1 MKKIIYLV
9 AASFVCSTMFAAT
22 TAKCKITLTS
32 DQGGS
37 DVLRIYEDD
46 ERTNEFEN
54 TFDATHFMNSGNE
67 NNVNIYSIQGN
78 TEVSIVR
85 SNNLTNLPIIIGT
98 NAITTGY
105 TLTFA
110 NVSGTI
116 SLYDLVEHQTINII
130 DGGSYSFTAAI
141 NSTIADRFLLNHP
154 VPAAYQICYQ
164 YGAFEIAN
172 PDADARAIN
181 IYALGADGQPDTS
194 NTLYTG
200 SAEAAAVTT
209 ISAADLAAAGLVA
222 DTQYAI
228 VVGAES
234 ALIFRVK

>member
-1 MKKIIYLV
+1 MKKILFSTAILFIGIATSY
-9 AASFVCSTMFAAT
+9 AADLTCRA
-22 TAKCKITLTS
+22 KITMGLSTVTVRESADYSADVFDNGADAAEYNAGGIVVFETLNAQNRWSQWATNDVEGVKLAFTPTANDVTFTFSSVIGTVYLRDEVTHTS
-32 DQGGS
+32 TLIAAGS
-37 DVLRIYEDD
+37 TYAFTVEDA
-46 ERTNEFEN
+46 EVGVEN
-54 TFDATHFMNSGNE
+54 TTRFYLTKLAPPVE
-67 NNVNIYSIQGN
+67 YS
-78 TEVSIVR
+78 
-85 SNNLTNLPIIIGT
+85 
-98 NAITTGY
+98 
-105 TLTFA
+105 
-110 NVSGTI
+110 
-116 SLYDLVEHQTINII
+116 
-130 DGGSYSFTAAI
+130 
-141 NSTIADRFLLNHP
+141 
-154 VPAAYQICYQ
+154 ICYQ

-194 NTLYTG
+194 NALYTG

>member
-1 MKKIIYLV
+1 MKKILFSTAILFIGIATSY
-9 AASFVCSTMFAAT
+9 AADLTCRA
-22 TAKCKITLTS
+22 KITMGLSTVTVRESADYSADVFDNGADAAEYNAGGIVVFETLNAQNRWAQWATNDIEGVKLAFTPTATDVTFTFSSVIGTVYLRDEVTHTS
-32 DQGGS
+32 TLIVSGNTYNFT
-37 DVLRIYEDD
+37 VEDA
-46 ERTNEFEN
+46 EVGVEN
-54 TFDATHFMNSGNE
+54 TTRF
-67 NNVNIYSIQGN
+67 Y
-78 TEVSIVR
+78 
-85 SNNLTNLPIIIGT
+85 LTKLAP
-98 NAITTGY
+98 
-105 TLTFA
+105 
-110 NVSGTI
+110 
-116 SLYDLVEHQTINII
+116 
-130 DGGSYSFTAAI
+130 
-141 NSTIADRFLLNHP
+141 
-154 VPAAYQICYQ
+154 PAAYQICYQ

-194 NTLYTG
+194 NALYTG

>member
-1 MKKIIYLV
+1 MHSRIQRRY
-9 AASFVCSTMFAAT
+9 
-22 TAKCKITLTS
+22 
-32 DQGGS
+32 
-37 DVLRIYEDD
+37 LRIK
-46 ERTNEFEN
+46 
-54 TFDATHFMNSGNE
+54 
-67 NNVNIYSIQGN
+67 
-78 TEVSIVR
+78 
-85 SNNLTNLPIIIGT
+85 
-98 NAITTGY
+98 
-105 TLTFA
+105 
-110 NVSGTI
+110 
-116 SLYDLVEHQTINII
+116 
-130 DGGSYSFTAAI
+130 
-141 NSTIADRFLLNHP
+141 
-154 VPAAYQICYQ
+154 PAAYQICYQ

-172 PDADARAIN
+172 PDAAARAIN